1 MRWRGNWNERKKSLS
16 GKKKK
21 LFIKRRKEVIGDEG
35 QKP

>member
-1 MRWRGNWNERKKSLS
+1 MRWRGNWNSERKKSLS
-16 GKKKK
+16 GKKK